1 MTVPREEKKKK
12 KEKDFS
18 KCIEQISYWKTTSMV
33 KRTPLVGKKLRNE
46 EKICLLF
53 QSVFLNF
60 SNEEYIYLLNQI
72 VCEIIRIAFGC

>member
-1 MTVPREEKKKK
+1 
-12 KEKDFS
+12 
-18 KCIEQISYWKTTSMV
+18 MV